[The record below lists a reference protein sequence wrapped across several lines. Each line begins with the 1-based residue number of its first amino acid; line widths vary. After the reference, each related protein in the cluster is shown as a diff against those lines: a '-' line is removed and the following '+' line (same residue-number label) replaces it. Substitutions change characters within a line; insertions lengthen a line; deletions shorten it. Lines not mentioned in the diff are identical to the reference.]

1 MIELTI
7 KLTAPASAG
16 GGEGATTHTV
26 ERSMN
31 MDRTATNEGELERL
45 VKSFASAA
53 ERELEELIAEAYA
66 DFRKKAQQPPASK
79 AKKGSRPDAPAD

>member
-26 ERSMN
+26 ERSMK
-31 MDRTATNEGELERL
+31 MDRTATNEDELERM
-45 VKSFASAA
+45 VKSFALAA

-66 DFRKKAQQPPASK
+66 DFRKKAAAPPSK
-79 AKKGSRPDAPAD
+79 AKKGNRPDATAD